1 MRPLAL
7 FGATASC
14 FVAFHLPAQSPF
26 GDGWKEPSHK
36 PASAV
41 PLLGIAGVALPGLA
55 ELRVSR
61 AAPAALVAAVL
72 GFAEAAVPLP
82 GGAVLGI
89 DPLVVPL
96 FAAADGTGRADLAW
110 QFPAAAAAGLGFL
123 ATALALDSG
132 LPFGAVGSVRVATV
146 LPLQVPVVGAPADL
160 VVVFGQSNAE
170 GFAALG
176 DLPLDLLG
184 PQPRLRIYNDW
195 VAAWQPLQAGRNN
208 QLFPDVARFGPE
220 LGMVVAMAERAA
232 PLWLVKC
239 AVAQSSL
246 GPAPGPWNE
255 WGPAAGELYPEL
267 LRRIDAAAQA
277 ARNSGLVPQVRLVCM
292 MQGESD
298 ALSPALGAAYGANLV
313 ALVQQ
318 LRADLA
324 ARQLDR
330 MGPAAVRIGLI
341 APGLPSAVFVAR
353 EAVRAG
359 QQSAADVLL
368 QCEVVE
374 TAGLELQPDQVHFA
388 GAGLLG
394 LGQRWLA
401 GVPF

>member
-1 MRPLAL
+1 
-7 FGATASC
+7 
-14 FVAFHLPAQSPF
+14 
-26 GDGWKEPSHK
+26 
-36 PASAV
+36 
-41 PLLGIAGVALPGLA
+41 VALPGRS

-61 AAPAALVAAVL
+61 AVPEALVAAVL
-72 GFAEAAVPLP
+72 GFAEALVPLP

-89 DPLVVPL
+89 EPLVVPL
-96 FAAADGTGRADLAW
+96 FAAADGTGRADLVW

-123 ATALALDSG
+123 ATALALDSS
-132 LPFGAVGSVRVATV
+132 LPFGSVGSVRVATV
-146 LPLQVPVVGAPADL
+146 LPLQVPVVGAPVDL

-170 GFAALG
+170 GSAALG
-176 DLPLDLLG
+176 ELPLDLLG
-184 PQPRLRIYNDW
+184 PQPRLRVYNDW
-195 VAAWQPLQAGRNN
+195 IAAWQPLQAGRNN

-277 ARNSGLVPQVRLVCM
+277 VLAMGLVPQMRLVCM

-298 ALSPALGAAYGANLV
+298 ALSPSLGAAYGANLV
-313 ALVQQ
+313 AFVQQ
-318 LRADLA
+318 LRTDLA

-330 MGPAAVRIGLI
+330 AGPVAFRVGLL

-359 QQSAADVLL
+359 QQMAADVLG
-368 QCEVVE
+368 QCDVVE
-374 TAGLELQPDQVHFA
+374 TADLELQPDLVHFA
-388 GAGLLG
+388 GSGLLG

-401 GVPF
+401 ALPF